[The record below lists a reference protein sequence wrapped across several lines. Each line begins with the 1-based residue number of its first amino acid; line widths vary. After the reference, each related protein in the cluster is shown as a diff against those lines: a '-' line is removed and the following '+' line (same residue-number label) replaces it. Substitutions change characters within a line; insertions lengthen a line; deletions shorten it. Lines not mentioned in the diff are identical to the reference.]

1 MPLGQAVE
9 VRGSGMGGSSSHNGL
24 TALVLED
31 AVLPYIVSFRE
42 CDAGP
47 ANGRLDQGR
56 VEPGGST
63 P

>member
-1 MPLGQAVE
+1 MPVGQAVE
-9 VRGSGMGGSSSHNGL
+9 VRGSGMGGSSPHDGL
-24 TALVLED
+24 TELVRED

-47 ANGRLDQGR
+47 ANERRDQGR
-56 VEPGGST
+56 VEPGERK

>member
-1 MPLGQAVE
+1 
-9 VRGSGMGGSSSHNGL
+9 VRGSGMGGSSPHNRL

-47 ANGRLDQGR
+47 ANERLDQGR
-56 VEPGGST
+56 VEPGGSK